1 MSYQPPDPNQPQHPP
16 VPPGYGPPP
25 PGFPT
30 GPGQAPYGPP
40 PAKKSKKK
48 LIFGIVGG
56 VLVLCCGGGVIAA
69 IAGGDDDKPDASA
82 TTASAKRQATTKP
95 GAKTAPKAPAG
106 KVTTEPVATRDSGPG
121 LGDPVRD
128 GKFEFTVTKLDCSK
142 TKVGSEFLNE
152 KAQGKFCIISVTVK
166 NIGKEAQTFDGSS
179 QKAYDAEGTE
189 FSNDTGAEIYA
200 NEGSPT
206 FLQEINPGNQVKGK
220 LIFDV
225 PKSTTLTALELHDSV
240 FSGGVKVSLS

>member
-1 MSYQPPDPNQPQHPP
+1 VSYPPPDPNQPHYPP
-16 VPPGYGPPP
+16 VTPGYGPPP
-25 PGFPT
+25 PGV
-30 GPGQAPYGPP
+30 PGAPFGPP
-40 PAKKSKKK
+40 PKKSNKK
-48 LIFGIVGG
+48 LIFGIIGG
-56 VLVLCCGGGVIAA
+56 VLALCCGGGVIAV
-69 IAGGDDDKPDASA
+69 IAGADDDPNVSA
-82 TTASAKRQATTKP
+82 PAGQADQETAQ
-95 GAKTAPKAPAG
+95 APKAPANQ
-106 KVTTEPVATRDSGPG
+106 VTKDPVATRDAGPG
-121 LGDPVRD
+121 MGDPVRD

-142 TKVGSEFLNE
+142 SRVGSEFLNE
-152 KAQGKFCIISVTVK
+152 TAQGKFCIISVTVK

-179 QKAYDAEGTE
+179 QKAYDADGTE

-225 PKSTTLTALELHDSV
+225 PKSTKLTSIELHDSM